1 MDVNPPEDQKVLER
15 LQDYDDEAGNAERLQ
30 KISSGYTQSIEAIKH
45 WLTRFGLSNQNG
57 TCQVQLDMEVNV
69 ETATLES
76 AKSNNLEG
84 VASAK
89 SINEA
94 DAASNAAASV
104 AATGEPWKSK
114 KLVLQEALRNV
125 ERITKFR

>member
-45 WLTRFGLSNQNG
+45 WLTRFGLSSLDG

-69 ETATLES
+69 ESAVLES

-94 DAASNAAASV
+94 NDAASNAAAS
-104 AATGEPWKSK
+104 AAGVTAEPWKSK
-114 KLVLQEALRNV
+114 KLVL
-125 ERITKFR
+125 